1 MAIPPPG
8 GFEGYR
14 NPGVMGTGAIGDE
27 KNPGG
32 TGTSKVI
39 NAAASPW
46 IGADAKT
53 STQSGLGLNGYQWN
67 LPPHKWSLPVEPSLD
82 DMVIDPAT
90 RAIGATHKYRRGR
103 IYWYAR
109 VDNTYVNSN
118 NYNYGGKDDPRYGF
132 QFMWNPTEFNTS
144 VAVNMSVTPTFADKF
159 ATVVGAFPSG
169 QALSLQI
176 ALDRTNDF
184 ACLNSL
190 NLNASDLQ
198 SISSLNNPTA
208 FNAKDTKSIS
218 EAARTFASST
228 FASTLGYTPGHSFD
242 QGFAETLINKVL
254 NLARYGTTA
263 DIEYIYKAINGPGWT
278 NVATGRESSEIG
290 FLRPTLLRID
300 LGPLSYLGY
309 VSAMNVSHTKFTK
322 GMIPMASTIDL
333 QFNLM
338 ATAGLSSQ

>member
-1 MAIPPPG
+1 
-8 GFEGYR
+8 
-14 NPGVMGTGAIGDE
+14 
-27 KNPGG
+27 
-32 TGTSKVI
+32 
-39 NAAASPW
+39 
-46 IGADAKT
+46 
-53 STQSGLGLNGYQWN
+53 
-67 LPPHKWSLPVEPSLD
+67 
-82 DMVIDPAT
+82 
-90 RAIGATHKYRRGR
+90 
-103 IYWYAR
+103 
-109 VDNTYVNSN
+109 
-118 NYNYGGKDDPRYGF
+118 
-132 QFMWNPTEFNTS
+132 MWNPTEFNTS

-208 FNAKDTKSIS
+208 FNAKDNKSIT
-218 EAARTFASST
+218 EAATTFASST

-242 QGFAETLINKVL
+242 QGFAETLISKVL